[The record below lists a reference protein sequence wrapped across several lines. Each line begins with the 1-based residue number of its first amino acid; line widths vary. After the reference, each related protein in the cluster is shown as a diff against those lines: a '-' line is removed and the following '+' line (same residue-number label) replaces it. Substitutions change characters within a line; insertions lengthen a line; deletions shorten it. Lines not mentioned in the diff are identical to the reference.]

1 MISGHLQEKNG
12 RYYMVLNLKNDN
24 QKWKPK
30 WIATGL
36 PVKGNKKRAET
47 MLRDTIR
54 DYENKEAQT
63 PGDADNMLFSD
74 YMLNWLELIRNS
86 VEETTF
92 TSYRRIVK
100 FQVAPYF
107 KELGVTLTELQP
119 KHIQAYY
126 THLMADRKNS
136 AVTVRRHHA
145 NIRKALQTAVKTD
158 LIPTNPADKVEKP
171 KQQPYIASF
180 YDDENLNLL
189 FEKAQGTR
197 LELPIIVSAFYGLRR
212 SEVLGLKWSAVDF
225 KNKTI
230 TVSHVVA
237 DAEDDDG
244 KKYLIQRDR
253 TKNKSSYRTLPLIPQ
268 VEAAF
273 LKKKERDEEYRR
285 VCRRSYCK
293 DYTSYILIDELGRIL
308 KPDYV
313 SRAFPNLLEKHG
325 LRHIRF
331 HDLRHSCASLL
342 LKNGVSMKAI
352 QEWLGHSHFSTTA
365 NFYAH
370 LDYDSKKD
378 SANVVGG
385 ILMAKAAGTKE
396 NPPKAIAAG
405 ITTQQ
410 HRVNAETISA
420 QN

>member
-1 MISGHLQEKNG
+1 MISGHLQEKSG
-12 RYYMVLNLKNDN
+12 RYYMVLNLKNEN

-36 PVKGNKKRAET
+36 LTKGNKKRAET
-47 MLRDTIR
+47 MLRDTIQE
-54 DYENKEAQT
+54 YEKKEAQT
-63 PGDADNMLFSD
+63 QGDTDSILFSD

-92 TSYRRIVK
+92 TAYRRIVK

-107 KELGVTLTELQP
+107 KELGVTLGELQP
-119 KHIQAYY
+119 KHIQGYY
-126 THLMADRKNS
+126 NHLMADKKNS

-145 NIRKALQTAVKTD
+145 NIRKALQAAVKTD

-180 YDDENLNLL
+180 YDDESLNLL
-189 FEKAQGTR
+189 FVKAQGTR
-197 LELPIIVSAFYGLRR
+197 LELPIIISAFYGLRR

-237 DAEDDDG
+237 EAEDDDG
-244 KKYLIQRDR
+244 KKYLVKKDR

-268 VEAAF
+268 VEDA
-273 LKKKERDEEYRR
+273 LLRKKEKDDEFRR
-285 VCRRSYCK
+285 VCRRSYSK
-293 DYTSYILIDELGRIL
+293 DYTNYILIDELGRIL
-308 KPDYV
+308 TPDYI
-313 SRAFPNLLEKHG
+313 SKAFPNLLEKHG

-352 QEWLGHSHFSTTA
+352 QEWLGHSHYSTTA

-378 SANVVGG
+378 SANVVSG
-385 ILMAKAAGTKE
+385 ILMTKAADTE
-396 NPPKAIAAG
+396 DNPQKVV
-405 ITTQQ
+405 TTATTAKQ
-410 HRVNAETISA
+410 HQAKVEMMFA

>member
-12 RYYMVLNLKNDN
+12 RYYMVLNLKNEN

-36 PVKGNKKRAET
+36 PAKGNKKKAET
-47 MLRDTIR
+47 MLRETIR
-54 DYENKEAQT
+54 KYENMEAQSQGNAEN
-63 PGDADNMLFSD
+63 PLFSD

-86 VEETTF
+86 VEATTF

-100 FQVAPYF
+100 YSVAPYF
-107 KELGVTLTELQP
+107 KELDVNLCELQP
-119 KHIQAYY
+119 KHIQGYY
-126 THLMADRKNS
+126 NYLMVERKNS
-136 AVTVRRHHA
+136 ATTVRRHHA
-145 NIRKALQTAVKTD
+145 NIRKALQQAVKTD
-158 LIPTNPADKVEKP
+158 LIPSNPADKVEKP

-180 YDDENLNLL
+180 YNDENLNLL
-189 FEKAQGTR
+189 FEKAHGTR

-212 SEVLGLKWSAVDF
+212 SEVLGLKWSAIDF

-230 TVSHVVA
+230 TINHTVA
-237 DAEDDDG
+237 EVEDDEG
-244 KKYLIQRDR
+244 KKHIVQKDR

-268 VEAAF
+268 VEEA
-273 LKKKERDEEYRR
+273 LLWKKIQDDEYRK

-293 DYTSYILIDELGRIL
+293 DYTGYVFVDELGRLL
-308 KPDYV
+308 KPEYLTKG
-313 SRAFPNLLEKHG
+313 FQNLLNKHE
-325 LRHIRF
+325 LRLIRF

-370 LDYDSKKD
+370 LDYDSKRE
-378 SANVVGG
+378 SANAIGG
-385 ILMAKAAGTKE
+385 ILLIAGQDKATT
-396 NPPKAIAAG
+396 
-405 ITTQQ
+405 ITPSEQS
-410 HRVNAETISA
+410 VA
-420 QN
+420 